1 MAGCHEFHVM
11 DVQQNGV
18 FVCPI
23 KNCTKPN
30 QAAFCFTDQ
39 CRYKVREVYTTHC
52 NFIYFFNSC
61 LFPVSLVPIHIK
73 ICHFALQHPYI
84 HISIS
89 PSTKKSDQETFL
101 NPVVVVPVL
110 GGQGWGCKFL
120 GVGSSWGSLE
130 LIEDSYY
137 HQTMWELLTLLSYTC
152 KLCQWSY
159 FKKAVLYGISQ
170 PEVIL
175 PWGRAQQ
182 ILQILLVTSGL
193 DKFTRPKASWQMCGF
208 ACNASTWTNTQEHAR
223 ERNITN

>member
-84 HISIS
+84 HI
-89 PSTKKSDQETFL
+89 PLNQKKRPGDVSQSCSSCTRVGWTGLGMQVPWCGQFL
-101 NPVVVVPVL
+101 RIIGTDWRL
-110 GGQGWGCKFL
+110 
-120 GVGSSWGSLE
+120 
-130 LIEDSYY
+130 
-137 HQTMWELLTLLSYTC
+137 LLSSNDVRTSYLA
-152 KLCQWSY
+152 KLHLQ
-159 FKKAVLYGISQ
+159 AM
-170 PEVIL
+170 PMIL
-175 PWGRAQQ
+175 
-182 ILQILLVTSGL
+182 
-193 DKFTRPKASWQMCGF
+193 F
-208 ACNASTWTNTQEHAR
+208 
-223 ERNITN
+223 